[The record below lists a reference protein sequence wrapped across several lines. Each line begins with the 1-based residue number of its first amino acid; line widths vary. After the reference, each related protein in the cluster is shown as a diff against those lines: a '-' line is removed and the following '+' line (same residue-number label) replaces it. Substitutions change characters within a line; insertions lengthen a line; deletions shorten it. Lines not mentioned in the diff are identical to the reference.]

1 MGDVGFSGAS
11 GNASGCTGGGRSDTS
26 GKGSVDDVVLVV
38 LLGVAVSP
46 LGVEVPVSEVRV
58 LIVMMKIWARKI
70 NYCLLVEGIKVLPL
84 SGNFFLTKE

>member
-26 GKGSVDDVVLVV
+26 GKGSVDSVVLV
-38 LLGVAVSP
+38 VAVSP

-58 LIVMMKIWARKI
+58 LIVMMEIWGRKI

-84 SGNFFLTKE
+84 TGNFFLTKE